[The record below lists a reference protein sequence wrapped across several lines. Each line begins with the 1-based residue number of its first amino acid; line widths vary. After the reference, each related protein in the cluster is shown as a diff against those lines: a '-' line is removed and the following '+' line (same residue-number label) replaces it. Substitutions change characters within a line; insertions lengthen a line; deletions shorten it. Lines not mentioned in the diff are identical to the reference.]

1 MSTAEGVTRGTLV
14 GSDLTLPGDDQWS
27 QVGHVQS
34 LYIYPVKSMAGVS
47 VSSCSTDMTGA
58 RSGVL
63 VDRQFM
69 VVDKKGKMQTARKYP
84 NMVLI
89 QPDLSTPGKLTL
101 SYPGK
106 QNVTVDIE
114 AVKDLNVVCSVW
126 GESCKGVD
134 CGDAV
139 SSWLSDV
146 ILNSSDPE
154 LRLVYHKEEN
164 TSRPSK
170 EDNEY
175 MYPLQVGVKDR
186 PLFADGYPYLMLSQP
201 SLDTLN
207 HALSSS
213 GVDLT
218 VEETRFRPNI
228 LIAGDFP
235 GFAEDKWAH
244 VKIGDTV
251 FRNVK
256 LCTRCSFTTVD
267 PKTGEKNA
275 KGEPLKTLRSFR
287 STLDKEEKKV
297 YGTSPFFGV
306 NLGVE
311 KPGSIGVNDKIFI
324 KKLE

>member
-1 MSTAEGVTRGTLV
+1 VGVTRGTLV
-14 GSDLTLPGDDQWS
+14 GSDLSLPGDDQWS
-27 QVGHVQS
+27 QVGYVKS

-47 VSSCSTDMTGA
+47 VSNYSADMTGA

-69 VVDKKGKMQTARKYP
+69 VVDKKGKMQSARKYP

-89 QPDLSTPGKLTL
+89 QPDLSTHGKLTL

-106 QNVTVDIE
+106 VNVTVDIE
-114 AVKDLNVVCSVW
+114 ALQDVNVECNVW
-126 GESCKGVD
+126 GENCIGVD
-134 CGDAV
+134 CGDIV

-146 ILNSSDPE
+146 ILSSNNPE

-164 TSRPSK
+164 TSRPAK
-170 EDNEY
+170 DDNEY
-175 MYPLQVGVKDR
+175 LYPLQVGVKDR
-186 PLFADGYPYLMLSQP
+186 PLFADGYPFLMLSQP

-213 GVDLT
+213 GVELS

-228 LIAGDFP
+228 LITGDFP

-256 LCTRCSFTTVD
+256 LCTRCNFTTVD

-311 KPGSIGVNDKIFI
+311 KSGNIRVNDNIYI
-324 KKLE
+324 KKQD